1 MEKTRNEKGHLLPG
15 HGGLKPKGAI
25 SEKVK
30 LWDQLGNYVVTQGAE
45 RAMQILARMDDDE
58 FLKYYLTMLEFF
70 KPKQARVTHAGD
82 AKEPVVINMHGNL

>member
-1 MEKTRNEKGHLLPG
+1 MFKKGESGNPNG
-15 HGGLKPKGAI
+15 RPVGAV

-30 LWDQLGNYVVTQGAE
+30 MWEALGNYVINEGAE
-45 RAMQILARMDDDE
+45 RAMHVLSTMDDE
-58 FLKYYLTMLEFF
+58 EYLKHYLTMLEFF

>member
-1 MEKTRNEKGHLLPG
+1 MFKKGESGNPSG
-15 HGGLKPKGAI
+15 RPVGSV
-25 SEKVK
+25 SEKIK
-30 LWDQLGNYVVTQGAE
+30 MWESLGNYVVNQGAE
-45 RAMQILARMDDDE
+45 RAMHILHTMDDDE

>member
-1 MEKTRNEKGHLLPG
+1 MERDSNGRLLPG

-25 SEKVK
+25 SEKQK
-30 LWDQLGNYVVTQGAE
+30 MWEALGAYVISQGAE
-45 RAMQILARMDDDE
+45 RAMHILHTMDDDE
-58 FLKYYLTMLEFF
+58 YLKYYLTMLEFF

>member
-1 MEKTRNEKGHLLPG
+1 MFKKGESGNPNG
-15 HGGLKPKGAI
+15 RPVGAV

-30 LWDQLGNYVVTQGAE
+30 MWEALGNYVVSQGAE
-45 RAMQILARMDDDE
+45 RAMHVLSTMDDE
-58 FLKYYLTMLEFF
+58 EYLKHYLTMLEFF